1 MITSKLSVYLVTNS
15 RLKKMTSPKTE
26 LINIVLI
33 TGPTLKMIGLWL
45 AGVF

>member
-26 LINIVLI
+26 LINIVLS
-33 TGPTLKMIGLWL
+33 TVLTLKMIGLWL